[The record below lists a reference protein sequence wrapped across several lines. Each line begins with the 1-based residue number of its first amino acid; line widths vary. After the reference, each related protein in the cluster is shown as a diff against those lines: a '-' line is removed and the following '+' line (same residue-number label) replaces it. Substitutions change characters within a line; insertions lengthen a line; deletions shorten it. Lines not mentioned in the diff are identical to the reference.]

1 MTENPQE
8 RIRQYNELVRQYEAL
23 SAQVQQSLSGEQ
35 RNAAE
40 LAQYRE
46 LARQRDELFS
56 EIRAMEQELFED
68 GDA

>member
-1 MTENPQE
+1 MVDNPQE
-8 RIRQYNELVRQYEAL
+8 RIRHYNELVRQYEAL
-23 SAQVQQSLSGEQ
+23 SQQIQQSLRKERSD
-35 RNAAE
+35 AE

-56 EIRAMEQELFED
+56 EIRAMERELFDD